1 MYICWPNVWKHLLG
15 PEPFLKMS
23 SLSSHLLARQ
33 SWFEWWF
40 ISWPGS
46 LTIPNH
52 RNTTNSSLMILV
64 IWAKIVEIFHQPG
77 SCFKWIQLPV
87 WKTWKKLV
95 SSIDTGKL
103 DTGWHSTHGNEGGCE
118 GTIRMVYQRCSQ
130 GQVQP
135 QNAQLLVEILFRGH
149 VRISA
154 VSNKAKMNTVVYLIL
169 LNQRYMIHIYIY
181 IYSLKK
187 RHMIQINDWSFGDM
201 QEQIV
206 KQTPNIRITKKQ
218 TCWEWQWGFIFTE
231 FGPLYP
237 SAQRGS
243 IL

>member
-1 MYICWPNVWKHLLG
+1 
-15 PEPFLKMS
+15 
-23 SLSSHLLARQ
+23 
-33 SWFEWWF
+33 
-40 ISWPGS
+40 
-46 LTIPNH
+46 
-52 RNTTNSSLMILV
+52 
-64 IWAKIVEIFHQPG
+64 
-77 SCFKWIQLPV
+77 
-87 WKTWKKLV
+87 
-95 SSIDTGKL
+95 
-103 DTGWHSTHGNEGGCE
+103 
-118 GTIRMVYQRCSQ
+118 MVYQRCSQ

-218 TCWEWQWGFIFTE
+218 TC
-231 FGPLYP
+231 
-237 SAQRGS
+237 
-243 IL
+243 